1 MTGTKPC
8 HYNQLF
14 SEIGTVE
21 TGKNVSLSFIIIYGI
36 GIMGIKERKK
46 AVVVGAS
53 SGIGYEVALQLL
65 DDNWTLGVAARRT
78 ELLAMLADKYQ
89 GRVVVESI
97 DVTDEKAGE
106 RLHSL
111 IGRLGGMDM
120 YVHVAGIGYQNMELD
135 LDKELSTVCTNALGF
150 TRLVGEAY
158 RYFIAQGYG
167 HIVAVSSI
175 AGTKGLGAAPAYSAS
190 KAFDSTYVQALEQQA
205 CMRGCN
211 IRFTDIRPGFVR
223 TDLLADGKYYPM
235 LMDKR
240 VVAKKIIK
248 AIGRHRHVC
257 IIDWRYAL
265 LTFLWRLVPLCVWR
279 RMNIHS

>member
-1 MTGTKPC
+1 
-8 HYNQLF
+8 
-14 SEIGTVE
+14 
-21 TGKNVSLSFIIIYGI
+21 
-36 GIMGIKERKK
+36 MGIKERKK

-65 DDNWTLGVAARRT
+65 DENWNLGVAARRT
-78 ELLAMLADKYQ
+78 EPLTELAGKYH
-89 GRVVVESI
+89 GRVVAESI
-97 DVTDEKAGE
+97 DVTDELAGE

-111 IGRLGGMDM
+111 ISRLGGMDM

-135 LDKELSTVCTNALGF
+135 LEKELSTVSTNALGF

-158 RYFIAQGYG
+158 RYFVAQGHG
-167 HIVAVSSI
+167 HIVVVSSI

-190 KAFDSTYVQALEQQA
+190 KAFDSTYIQALEQQA
-205 CMRGCN
+205 YMRGRN
-211 IRFTDIRPGFVR
+211 VRFSDIRPGFVR

-240 VVAKKIIK
+240 AVAKKIIK
-248 AIGRHRHVC
+248 AINRHRHVC

-265 LTFLWRLVPLCVWR
+265 LTFLWRFVPACLWR
-279 RMNIHS
+279 RMRIHS